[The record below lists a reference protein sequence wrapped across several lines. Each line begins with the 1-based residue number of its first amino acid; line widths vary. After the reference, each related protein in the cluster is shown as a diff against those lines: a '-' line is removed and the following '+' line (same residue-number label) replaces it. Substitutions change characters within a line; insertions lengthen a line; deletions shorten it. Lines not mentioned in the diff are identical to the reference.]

1 MRRIKCVF
9 QIAAVR
15 RVYSGINTE
24 KDVENS
30 EQLSNEIFD
39 KDNTIKIGDLIS
51 AEGDAIYIGCPM
63 KSWTQHALVV
73 GMPGTGK
80 TTFAVNMLTQFAK
93 KRIPFLAIEPTKT
106 EYRAMIDAVDNL
118 QIFTPGN
125 SSVSPFVINPF
136 IPPKGITVEQYIPSL
151 LSAFKAAFS
160 MDGPLEMI
168 F

>member
-1 MRRIKCVF
+1 M
-9 QIAAVR
+9 
-15 RVYSGINTE
+15 
-24 KDVENS
+24 ENS

-93 KRIPFLAIEPTKT
+93 
-106 EYRAMIDAVDNL
+106 
-118 QIFTPGN
+118 
-125 SSVSPFVINPF
+125 
-136 IPPKGITVEQYIPSL
+136 
-151 LSAFKAAFS
+151 SAFHF
-160 MDGPLEMI
+160 
-168 F
+168 